1 MKVGVGLPVG
11 NHRGTPPAPYAAIR
25 SMALQAEAI
34 GLDSVW
40 VYDHLLFRMPD
51 LPDSGAHE
59 GWSILAAV
67 AAITERV
74 DVGMLVTGL
83 RLRNPGLVAKMAATV
98 DEISDGHLILGVG
111 AGWHDPELEAFGY
124 PTDNRIGRFEEA
136 LEVLLP
142 LIRNGKADFDGRWA
156 TARNAVMLP
165 PARPKIPIL
174 IAARGP
180 RMLRLTARHADMSNL
195 AWFASADDALLAQR
209 TAALDEACLAEGRD
223 PVTLVRTCW
232 RLHPPAGRHDPES
245 GAGPG
250 GAAADHGRSREGAA
264 RFRRG
269 RLRACDRLVGPDP
282 RGLPRTPRRGGRSAG
297 CLCRLRMRGTLHR
310 VSRIYWS

>member
-11 NHRGTPPAPYAAIR
+11 NHRGASPAPYPAIR

-51 LPDSGAHE
+51 LADSGAHE
-59 GWSILAAV
+59 GWSILAAL
-67 AAITERV
+67 AAIIERV

-83 RLRNPGLVAKMAATV
+83 RLRNPGLLAKMAATV
-98 DEISDGHLILGVG
+98 DQVSAGRLILGVG

-124 PTDNRIGRFEEA
+124 PTDHRIGRFEEA
-136 LEVLLP
+136 LQVLLP
-142 LIRNGKADFDGRWA
+142 LIRTGTADFEGRWA

-165 PARPKIPIL
+165 PARPDIPIL

-195 AWFASADDALLAQR
+195 AWFASADDPLLAQR
-209 TAALDEACLAEGRD
+209 STALDEACRAEGRD
-223 PVTLVRTCW
+223 PATLVRTVGVYI
-232 RLHPPAGRHDPES
+232 RLPGATTPSPVRGQEGPPQITEDPEAVLH
-245 GAGPG
+245 GF
-250 GAAADHGRSREGAA
+250 AAAGFAHAVVWLDPMTERSI
-264 RFRRG
+264 
-269 RLRACDRLVGPDP
+269 DRLGVAV
-282 RGLPRTPRRGGRSAG
+282 AG
-297 CLCRLRMRGTLHR
+297 MRAAG
-310 VSRIYWS
+310 S